1 MSRVVRSLTNARA
14 SVQED
19 VSVPEAV
26 TSLLADTKQPVLFE
40 LHGRYYVKVDSNA
53 IPVASA

>member
-1 MSRVVRSLTNARA
+1 
-14 SVQED
+14 

>member
-1 MSRVVRSLTNARA
+1 MSRVVWSLTNARA

-40 LHGRYYVKVDSNA
+40 LHGSYYVKVDSNA